1 MYNMMKELT
10 TLYAEGRISMK
21 EFIKGLLLL
30 EASSPIAS
38 SFIEALRV
46 KGSKGTQQAKE
57 GTR

>member
-1 MYNMMKELT
+1 MKELS
-10 TLYAEGRISMK
+10 TLYAEGRITMK

-38 SFIEALRV
+38 SFIEALKV
-46 KGSKGTQQAKE
+46 KSLNRTTQAKE